1 MKNSRSNRGID
12 AMNTNMK
19 RTAHCASL
27 AIAIL
32 AAVAT
37 AGCGM
42 AQAVSD
48 STVDAAKWVFT
59 TKVKQMNVDLKGR
72 TGVNADA
79 HGQSLSTVI
88 RFYQLRDDK
97 TFGQLSYS
105 QMQSDDLTLLKT
117 DLLATKDV
125 VLRPD
130 ASANVTEPMNP
141 DTQFVGVVAFFRDP
155 TQDGAWKLTI
165 PKKRWKK
172 TDPVKIEVNGNE
184 LVLVDAKS
192 QPVKHGAPQ
201 QSVPATPAPAASAAA
216 AVAPAPRADSQ
227 AGASAQG

>member
-1 MKNSRSNRGID
+1 MKNSKSNGGVDI
-12 AMNTNMK
+12 MNMKKK

-32 AAVAT
+32 AAVT
-37 AGCGM
+37 TTGCGM

-59 TKVKQMNVDLKGR
+59 TQVKQMNVDLKGR
-72 TGVNADA
+72 TAVNADA
-79 HGQSLSTVI
+79 QGKSLSTVI
-88 RFYQLRDDK
+88 RFYQLKDEK
-97 TFGQLSYS
+97 TFGQLNYS
-105 QMQSDDLTLLKT
+105 QLQSDDLKLLKT

-130 ASANVTEPMNP
+130 TSATITEPMNP
-141 DTQFVGVVAFFRDP
+141 DAQFVGVVAFFRDP
-155 TQDGAWKLTI
+155 VQERAWKLTI
-165 PKKRWKK
+165 PKKQWKK

-192 QPVKHGAPQ
+192 QPVKHSAPQ
-201 QSVPATPAPAASAAA
+201 QSVPATPASAASTAAA
-216 AVAPAPRADSQ
+216 APAPRADSQ
-227 AGASAQG
+227 TDARQQG